1 MEQGLLFPSKNG
13 DRKYKASDFTGYFSK
28 LFSNGVFSNN
38 SKNLQVMAST
48 TNGLSLIVEAGYGNI
63 NGYLYQLTE
72 PKTVVFNI
80 ADVSGTAKKGSVVL
94 RMDLTER
101 KMTVEVKGTDEL
113 TRNATVYELMLARIS
128 IPGNGKPI
136 TQGMIQ
142 DTRGD
147 GNVCGFVSSLIDIDP
162 TTLWTQFEA
171 NWNEWLSEI
180 KGTVGDDAA
189 ANLALEIEKIK
200 KEKYSKKGGI
210 IEGNVEIKNEETGP
224 SLTIRSINESNFTNA
239 FMSFY
244 KNTIRK
250 GWIGFTGVID
260 DTLTISNETGNDI
273 NLETTGNGKLH
284 YNGKEVQ
291 VDNDTGWKM
300 IRMENGIGENKI
312 YIRKYGKLVVFKG
325 ESVVGDANLTNQKKL
340 CNIPAGYEPSSE
352 GFAYLHSPFANE
364 IVKLQYNKKE
374 IRAILASGS
383 QQFIFSFNELWWLTD

>member
-1 MEQGLLFPSKNG
+1 MEQGLFFPSKNG

-38 SKNLQVMAST
+38 SKNLQVIASA

-171 NWNEWLSEI
+171 DWNEWLSEI

-300 IRMENGIGENKI
+300 ELERIKYIFVNMEN
-312 YIRKYGKLVVFKG
+312 
-325 ESVVGDANLTNQKKL
+325 
-340 CNIPAGYEPSSE
+340 
-352 GFAYLHSPFANE
+352 
-364 IVKLQYNKKE
+364 
-374 IRAILASGS
+374 
-383 QQFIFSFNELWWLTD
+383 

>member
-1 MEQGLLFPSKNG
+1 MEQGLFFPSKNG

-38 SKNLQVMAST
+38 SKNLQVIASA

-63 NGYLYQLTE
+63 NGYLYQLSE

-101 KMTVEVKGTDEL
+101 KMTVEAKGTDDL
-113 TRNATVYELMLARIS
+113 TRNATVYELMLARIL

-171 NWNEWLSEI
+171 DWNEWLTEI

-189 ANLALEIEKIK
+189 ANLALSINDIKSKMISDKNELRNYVNEELEKKQNTVKNTGWVRMELINGW
-200 KEKYSKKGGI
+200 KGEVWVKQEGTIIRHRGYIQSGAGVGI
-210 IEGNVEIKNEETGP
+210 INATVFNYPPLFDIG
-224 SLTIRSINESNFTNA
+224 NESRIKAFILPEGEMNAPNFTVSCITGYIQA
-239 FMSFY
+239 SKRDFHAWF
-244 KNTIRK
+244 KNT
-250 GWIGFTGVID
+250 
-260 DTLTISNETGNDI
+260 
-273 NLETTGNGKLH
+273 
-284 YNGKEVQ
+284 
-291 VDNDTGWKM
+291 
-300 IRMENGIGENKI
+300 
-312 YIRKYGKLVVFKG
+312 
-325 ESVVGDANLTNQKKL
+325 VGDCCLDFL
-340 CNIPAGYEPSSE
+340 S
-352 GFAYLHSPFANE
+352 FD
-364 IVKLQYNKKE
+364 
-374 IRAILASGS
+374 AS
-383 QQFIFSFNELWWLTD
+383 L